1 MGICRS
7 TLLTWCS
14 HDTGL
19 FTNRE
24 AATLIWLAALVT
36 YVAIKEK
43 PKGIVKPL
51 RTGFRLLLTP
61 RAVIPLLAYM
71 AWLVGAIW
79 LGQQIHLWQPELLK
93 PTVAWALFS
102 GIGLYFG
109 FTRALKQESFLKE
122 AVLGALGATLLVEY
136 YVNFVS
142 FPLVVELVVQ
152 PVAIL
157 AVAVGTYAATR
168 GEYQSVVKLCNWI
181 LVVIGSL
188 SFAWVLWNLVIRWGD
203 VDLALTARELILPV
217 WLTPAGLGFV
227 YVLAM
232 YAGYEQAF
240 TRISW
245 KAQNGSTWKVK
256 FAFMTLVGFRL
267 RKLREFDGGV
277 QLRGASESSVRTA
290 RSAMKTEVARRKKLL
305 EPNIE
310 PAPPGVEQIE
320 WSVLTRDGLVT
331 LKGDLPNGY
340 PTETWINDRLID
352 RNPDGDFSWDL
363 HASMPSPVAL
373 IHGLTECQELVA
385 QSEFWK
391 RGASNAPTEDSQVRQ
406 NAFAQAAHD
415 RAAALDCVSLKTNP
429 AS

>member
-1 MGICRS
+1 MDAG
-7 TLLTWCS
+7 LL
-14 HDTGL
+14 
-19 FTNRE
+19 TNRE
-24 AATLIWLAALVT
+24 LATLVWLAALVI
-36 YVAIKEK
+36 YVAFKGD

-51 RTGFRLLLTP
+51 RTGLRLLLSP
-61 RAVIPLLAYM
+61 RAFIPLVAYM
-71 AWLVGAIW
+71 AWLVGAVW
-79 LGQQIHLWQPELLK
+79 LGQQILLWQPALLK

-109 FTRALKQESFLKE
+109 FTKALEQKSFLKE

-136 YVNFVS
+136 WINFAS
-142 FPLVVELVVQ
+142 FPFVVELVLQ

-157 AVAVGTYAATR
+157 ALAVGTYAMTR
-168 GEYQSVVKLCNWI
+168 REYQSVVKLCNWI
-181 LVVIGSL
+181 LVGVGALSL
-188 SFAWVLWNLVIRWGD
+188 AWVLWNLVVRWSD

-217 WLTPAGLGFV
+217 WLTPAALVFV
-227 YVLAM
+227 YLLAM

-245 KAQNGSTWKVK
+245 RAENGSPWKVK
-256 FAFMTLVGFRL
+256 FAFMTLVGLRL

-290 RSAMKTEVARRKKLL
+290 RSAMKAEVGRRKKLL

-320 WSVLTRDGLVT
+320 WSVLTKDGLVT

-352 RNPDGDFSWDL
+352 RDPGGDFSWDL
-363 HASMPSPVAL
+363 QASLPSPVAL
-373 IHGLTECQELVA
+373 IQHVAECQELMA

-406 NAFAQAAHD
+406 RAFAQAACD
-415 RAAALDCVSLKTNP
+415 RAAELDCLKTNDGFK
-429 AS
+429 ASSVSQST